1 MKAGLQRSAFFVIF
15 ADMTTA
21 LIQNEIIW
29 GDDTANRQHLNELIA
44 KAGARANLYVLPEMF
59 STGFATSETD
69 AIENEPCTTL
79 EWMKSKAAEL
89 DAALCG
95 SIALR
100 LGDGRCVNRMYFV
113 YPDGRCVHYDK
124 RHLFTYGGEHRRF
137 SGGEQRVIV
146 EYKGIRFLLAVCYDL
161 RFPVWLRNRGDYDA
175 MIIVASWPES
185 RRYAW
190 DTLGRA
196 RAIENQ
202 CFVLAVNRNG
212 DDPNCSYNGGTAL
225 IGPKGETIAAAE
237 DGKEQ
242 VLVADMDISGLK
254 AFRASFPALDD
265 KDNFEIVPM
274 FEIQIKL

>member
-1 MKAGLQRSAFFVIF
+1 MKADRYRSAFFVIF
-15 ADMTTA
+15 ANMRTA
-21 LIQNEIIW
+21 LIQNKIIW
-29 GDDTANRQHLNELIA
+29 GDDTANRQHIDELLARSGA
-44 KAGARANLYVLPEMF
+44 KADLYVLPEMF

-89 DAALCG
+89 DAAICG

-100 LGDGRCVNRMYFV
+100 LKDGRCVNRMYFV
-113 YPDGRCVHYDK
+113 CPDERCVHYDK
-124 RHLFTYGGEHRRF
+124 RHLFTYGGEHHRF
-137 SGGEQRVIV
+137 CGGDQRVIV
-146 EYKGIRFLLAVCYDL
+146 EFRGIRFLLAVCYDL

-190 DTLGRA
+190 DTLVRA

-202 CFVLAVNRNG
+202 CFVLAVNRSG
-212 DDPNCSYNGGTAL
+212 DDPNCNYNGGTAL
-225 IGPKGETIAAAE
+225 IGPKGETLAAAA
-237 DGKEQ
+237 DGREQ
-242 VLVADMDISGLK
+242 LLAADMNMTELV

-265 KDNFEIVPM
+265 KDNFEI
-274 FEIQIKL
+274 I

>member
-1 MKAGLQRSAFFVIF
+1 M
-15 ADMTTA
+15 
-21 LIQNEIIW
+21 IQSEIVWGNEV
-29 GDDTANRQHLNELIA
+29 ANRKRIDTLLEEAQ
-44 KAGARANLYVLPEMF
+44 KGAELYVLPEMF
-59 STGFATSETD
+59 STGFATSEGD
-69 AIENEPCTTL
+69 AIEDDPSATL
-79 EWMKSKAAEL
+79 EWMKAKAAEL

-113 YPDGRCVHYDK
+113 YPDGRCAHYDK
-124 RHLFTYGGEHRRF
+124 RHLFTYGGEQHRF

-190 DTLGRA
+190 DTLVRA

-212 DDPNCSYNGGTAL
+212 DDPNCSYNGGSAL

-237 DGKEQ
+237 DYKEQ
-242 VLVADMDISGLK
+242 LLAAELDMQELEDFRSAFPVLEDRDQHSIIL
-254 AFRASFPALDD
+254 
-265 KDNFEIVPM
+265 
-274 FEIQIKL
+274 

>member
-1 MKAGLQRSAFFVIF
+1 MKI
-15 ADMTTA
+15 A
-21 LIQNEIIW
+21 LIQSEIVWGNEL
-29 GDDTANRQHLNELIA
+29 ANRQRIDTLLE
-44 KAGARANLYVLPEMF
+44 KAQKGAELYVLPEMF

-69 AIENEPCTTL
+69 AIEEEPSRTL
-79 EWMKSKAAEL
+79 DWMKSKAAEL

-190 DTLGRA
+190 DTLARA

-202 CFVLAVNRNG
+202 CFVLAVNRSG
-212 DDPNCSYNGGTAL
+212 DDPNCSYNGGTVL

-242 VLVADMDISGLK
+242 LLAADMDMRELE
-254 AFRASFPALDD
+254 AFRASFPALND
-265 KDNFEIVPM
+265 KDNFEI
-274 FEIQIKL
+274 L

>member
-1 MKAGLQRSAFFVIF
+1 MKPFEFGYQFVIF
-15 ADMTTA
+15 VDMRIT
-21 LIQNEIIW
+21 LIQSDIVW
-29 GDDTANRQHLNELIA
+29 GEELANRRHLDELLA
-44 KAGARANLYVLPEMF
+44 SAGKGAELYVLPEMF
-59 STGFATSETD
+59 STGFATSEGD
-69 AIENEPCTTL
+69 AIEDDPSATL
-79 EWMKSKAAEL
+79 EWMKAKAAKL

-113 YPDGRCVHYDK
+113 YPDGLCIHYDK
-124 RHLFTYGGEHRRF
+124 RHLFTYGGEQHRF

-190 DTLGRA
+190 DTLVRA

-202 CFVLAVNRNG
+202 CFVLAVNRSG
-212 DDPNCSYNGGTAL
+212 DDPNCSYNGGTAF

-242 VLVADMDISGLK
+242 VLVTDMDISGLK

-265 KDNFEIVPM
+265 KDNFEI
-274 FEIQIKL
+274 I

>member
-1 MKAGLQRSAFFVIF
+1 MRI
-15 ADMTTA
+15 A
-21 LIQNEIIW
+21 LIQSEIVWGNEV
-29 GDDTANRQHLNELIA
+29 ANRKRIDTLLEEAQ
-44 KAGARANLYVLPEMF
+44 KGAELYVLPEMF
-59 STGFATSETD
+59 STGFATSEGD
-69 AIENEPCTTL
+69 AIEDDPSRTL

-89 DAALCG
+89 DSALCG

-113 YPDGRCVHYDK
+113 YPDGRCAHYDK
-124 RHLFTYGGEHRRF
+124 RHLFTYGGEQHRF

-161 RFPVWLRNRGDYDA
+161 RFPVWLRNQGDYDA

-185 RRYAW
+185 RRFAW
-190 DTLGRA
+190 DTLVRA

-212 DDPNCSYNGGTAL
+212 DDPNCTYNGGSAL

-237 DGKEQ
+237 DYKEQ
-242 VLVADMDISGLK
+242 LLDTELDMQELEDFRSAFPVLEDRDQHSIIL
-254 AFRASFPALDD
+254 
-265 KDNFEIVPM
+265 
-274 FEIQIKL
+274 